1 MFYDYKMSPNFIGR
15 FKKAKGY
22 FEQQDQARRDF
33 SKRWYNLRSNTSL
46 DRFNRDEW
54 NNAFN
59 AIDDLARADLE
70 ELQQPN
76 QIIKGDLLWAT
87 HKMTKS

>member
-15 FKKAKGY
+15 FKEAKGY

-54 NNAFN
+54 NNTFN

-70 ELQQPN
+70 ELQNPN
-76 QIIKGDLLWAT
+76 QIIKGDLL
-87 HKMTKS
+87 